1 METPGYTPQ
10 PPVAEPKNNSRTIII
25 VVVVLLVLCCCCVIF
40 SGLGYWLWNNG
51 DQMFGTGALL
61 NKLAAL

>member
-10 PPVAEPKNNSRTIII
+10 PPVAEPKSNRTMII

-40 SGLGYWLWNNG
+40 GGLGYWLWNNG
-51 DQMFGTGALL
+51 DELLGTGALL
-61 NKLAAL
+61 SKLIAL